1 MAGVAPLSARAARGT
16 LVNYGSR
23 ARYTMLKAPMS
34 GIQREA
40 RRLLESGVL
49 GRSPQLVELFE
60 YLVTASERN
69 RSPKEAEIAHDVFGR
84 DAAFEPAQ
92 DALVRVHVHRL
103 RTKLERFY
111 ADHPAPDGERLAIP
125 KGEYRLVL
133 ETPTAPIAVPG
144 ESGPARRGVPWRG
157 VAIALLAACIALA
170 GVLVAGIAGRQQ
182 AETEPSPMW
191 DRYRHDSRTALIIAG
206 DRVHDTAASLPAPVP
221 GQARRPDVE
230 STDLPVGV
238 ATALRHVIPALIA
251 GNPGRQR
258 LRLLPMSQ
266 VTPDMMRAANI
277 VYVGQFGDI
286 AMIGEPLF
294 SAARIVPSADGRGL
308 VDRATGKEIARA
320 PDERSSDPQRQSD
333 FGYIASFRGPSGNR
347 ITIIAGGGN
356 AGLMQAAEVAAA
368 EERISQVIAAS
379 GGKGDFEAVLTVTS
393 LHDMNMGSRL
403 AIAAPLDATAIWREG
418 TIN

>member
-1 MAGVAPLSARAARGT
+1 MGG
-16 LVNYGSR
+16 
-23 ARYTMLKAPMS
+23 ME
-34 GIQREA
+34 QEA
-40 RRLLESGVL
+40 RRLLESGAL

-60 YLVTASERN
+60 YLVAASARN

-111 ADHPAPDGERLAIP
+111 AENPAPGGERLAIP

-133 ETPTAPIAVPG
+133 EQAAAEA
-144 ESGPARRGVPWRG
+144 ESPASDPASRASAMPWRNL
-157 VAIALLAACIALA
+157 AIALLVISIALA
-170 GVLVAGIAGRQQ
+170 ALLVSQVTGPGPTLIA
-182 AETEPSPMW
+182 PSQMW
-191 DRYRHDSRTALIIAG
+191 DGYRHDSRTALIIAG
-206 DRVHDTAASLPAPVP
+206 DRLHEAGAVATTRAPGRPADME
-221 GQARRPDVE
+221 A
-230 STDLPVGV
+230 TDLPVGV

-277 VYVGQFGDI
+277 VYVGQFSEI

-294 SAARIVPSADGRGL
+294 AAARVVPTSDGHGL
-308 VDRATGKEIARA
+308 VDRRTGKEIARA
-320 PDERSSDPQRQSD
+320 PDERSGDPLKQSD

-368 EERISQVIAAS
+368 DERIAQIIAAS

-403 AIAAPLDATAIWREG
+403 VIAAPLDASSIWREG

>member
-1 MAGVAPLSARAARGT
+1 MD
-16 LVNYGSR
+16 
-23 ARYTMLKAPMS
+23 
-34 GIQREA
+34 GIEQEA
-40 RRLLESGVL
+40 RRLLDSGAL

-60 YLVTASERN
+60 YLVAASARN

-111 ADHPAPDGERLAIP
+111 AENPAPQGERLAIP

-133 ETPTAPIAVPG
+133 EQPGPIPPDAAAEG
-144 ESGPARRGVPWRG
+144 RMVPWRG
-157 VAIALLAACIALA
+157 LAVALLAVCVALTAALVSGLGGSA
-170 GVLVAGIAGRQQ
+170 GSAVA
-182 AETEPSPMW
+182 PSQMW
-191 DRYRHDSRTALIIAG
+191 DGYRHDSRTALIIAG
-206 DRVHDTAASLPAPVP
+206 DRLHDPEADDPARTPGRPASMEA
-221 GQARRPDVE
+221 
-230 STDLPVGV
+230 TDLPVGV

-277 VYVGQFGDI
+277 VYVGQFSEI

-294 SAARIVPSADGRGL
+294 ATARIVPTPDGHAL
-308 VDRATGKEIARA
+308 IDRKTGKEIAHA
-320 PDERSSDPQRQSD
+320 PDERGGDPLKQSD

-368 EERISQVIAAS
+368 EERIAQIIAAS

-403 AIAAPLDATAIWREG
+403 ALAAPLDASSIWREG

>member
-1 MAGVAPLSARAARGT
+1 
-16 LVNYGSR
+16 
-23 ARYTMLKAPMS
+23 MS
-34 GIQREA
+34 GIEREA
-40 RRLLESGVL
+40 RRLLESGAL

-60 YLVTASERN
+60 YLVAASTRN

-103 RTKLERFY
+103 RTKLDRFY
-111 ADHPAPDGERLAIP
+111 AEHPAPNGERLAIP

-133 ETPTAPIAVPG
+133 EAPGAAPEPEDGVAAQR
-144 ESGPARRGVPWRG
+144 PAWPWR
-157 VAIALLAACIALA
+157 VIAIALAVACAALA
-170 GVLVAGIAGRQQ
+170 MAFITQLAGSQGA
-182 AETEPSPMW
+182 TLPPSRMW
-191 DRYRHDSRTALIIAG
+191 DGYRHDSRTALIIAG
-206 DRVHDTAASLPAPVP
+206 DRLHDASMAQPGGTRSPDRAAFTDA
-221 GQARRPDVE
+221 
-230 STDLPVGV
+230 TDLPVGV
-238 ATALRHVIPALIA
+238 ATALRHVIPALVA

-277 VYVGQFGDI
+277 VYVGQFRDM

-294 SAARIVPSADGRGL
+294 AAARIVPSPDGRGL
-308 VDRATGKEIARA
+308 IDRQTGKEIARA
-320 PDERSSDPQRQSD
+320 PDEQGDDPLKQSD

-368 EERISQVIAAS
+368 EERIGAIIAAS

-403 AIAAPLDATAIWREG
+403 TIAAPLDATAIWREG

>member
-1 MAGVAPLSARAARGT
+1 MG
-16 LVNYGSR
+16 
-23 ARYTMLKAPMS
+23 
-34 GIQREA
+34 GIEQEA
-40 RRLLESGVL
+40 RRLLESGAL

-60 YLVTASERN
+60 YLVAASARN

-111 ADHPAPDGERLAIP
+111 AENTAEGGERLAIP

-133 ETPTAPIAVPG
+133 EQPG
-144 ESGPARRGVPWRG
+144 AAMAEAGLDPEPVRRLVPWRG
-157 VAIALLAACIALA
+157 IALVLLAVSAALA
-170 GVLVAGIAGRQQ
+170 MALVTGLGGSDGSAPA
-182 AETEPSPMW
+182 PSQMW
-191 DRYRHDSRTALIIAG
+191 DGYRHDSRTALIIAG
-206 DRVHDTAASLPAPVP
+206 DRLHDPAATDAARAP
-221 GQARRPDVE
+221 GRPSSIE
-230 STDLPVGV
+230 ATDLPVGV

-277 VYVGQFGDI
+277 VYVGQFSEI

-294 SAARIVPSADGRGL
+294 AAARIVPTADGHAL
-308 VDRATGKEIARA
+308 IDRKTGKEIARA
-320 PDERSSDPQRQSD
+320 PDERSGDPLKQSD

-347 ITIIAGGGN
+347 ITIISGGGN

-368 EERISQVIAAS
+368 EERIAQIIAAS

-403 AIAAPLDATAIWREG
+403 ALAAPLDASSIWREG

>member
-1 MAGVAPLSARAARGT
+1 
-16 LVNYGSR
+16 
-23 ARYTMLKAPMS
+23 MS
-34 GIQREA
+34 GIEQEA
-40 RRLLESGVL
+40 GRLLESGAL

-60 YLVTASERN
+60 YLVAASARN

-111 ADHPAPDGERLAIP
+111 AENPAPGGERLTIP

-133 ETPTAPIAVPG
+133 EQP
-144 ESGPARRGVPWRG
+144 GPATPDPAVEAPPARAMMPWRG
-157 VAIALLAACIALA
+157 LALALLAVCIALA
-170 GVLVAGIAGRQQ
+170 AALASGLGGSASSAL
-182 AETEPSPMW
+182 APSQMW
-191 DRYRHDSRTALIIAG
+191 DGYRHDSRTALIIAG
-206 DRVHDTAASLPAPVP
+206 DRLHDPAAADDPVRAPGRPASME
-221 GQARRPDVE
+221 A
-230 STDLPVGV
+230 TDLPVGV

-277 VYVGQFGDI
+277 VYVGQFSEI

-294 SAARIVPSADGRGL
+294 AAARIVPTADGHAL
-308 VDRATGKEIARA
+308 IDRKTGKEIARA
-320 PDERSSDPQRQSD
+320 PDERGGDPLKQSD

-368 EERISQVIAAS
+368 EERIAQIIAAS

-403 AIAAPLDATAIWREG
+403 ALAAPLDASSIWREG